1 MLYQTRNEYNC
12 LPRIMQVK
20 LYIPL
25 ETGMSHKIQLY
36 PPLLYLNCN
45 LITSGSR
52 FNIAKD
58 KQRKQ
63 SSGILKQN
71 EE

>member
-36 PPLLYLNCN
+36 PPLLYLNCKI
-45 LITSGSR
+45 ITSGSR
-52 FNIAKD
+52 FNIKD